1 MEKERC
7 DNQKEVF
14 NARVNEDEMIIA
26 IEEYE
31 SLKKTIDYLKEK
43 DKEYFELRQRVREEN
58 IELNRQNSQLKK
70 ENIALK
76 KENIALKR
84 GIINFVNI
92 IGGTKN
98 D

>member
-1 MEKERC
+1 MEEERC
-7 DNQKEVF
+7 DNQKEIF

-31 SLKKTIDYLKEK
+31 SLKKTIEYLKGK
-43 DKEYFELRQRVREEN
+43 DKEQYELRQRVREEN

-76 KENIALKR
+76 K
-84 GIINFVNI
+84 GIINFINL
-92 IGGTKN
+92 IGGIKN

>member
-1 MEKERC
+1 MEEERW
-7 DNQKEVF
+7 DNQKEIF

-31 SLKKTIDYLKEK
+31 SLKKTIEYLKGK
-43 DKEYFELRQRVREEN
+43 DKEQYELRQRVREEN

-76 KENIALKR
+76 K
-84 GIINFVNI
+84 GIINFINL
-92 IGGTKN
+92 IGGIKN

>member
-1 MEKERC
+1 MEEERC
-7 DNQKEVF
+7 DNQKEIF

-31 SLKKTIDYLKEK
+31 SLKKTIEYLKGK
-43 DKEYFELRQRVREEN
+43 DKEQYELRQRVREEN

-70 ENIALK
+70 
-76 KENIALKR
+76 
-84 GIINFVNI
+84 GIINFINL
-92 IGGTKN
+92 IGGIKN

>member
-1 MEKERC
+1 MEEERC
-7 DNQKEVF
+7 DNQKEIF

-31 SLKKTIDYLKEK
+31 SLKKTIEYLKGK
-43 DKEYFELRQRVREEN
+43 DKEQYELRQRVREEN

-76 KENIALKR
+76 K
-84 GIINFVNI
+84 GIINFINL
-92 IGGTKN
+92 IGRIKN